1 MLHSVHQM
9 FFAVHVLAGSAAL
22 FLFWIPM
29 FAKKGSA
36 NHVKFGRYFANGM
49 YAVAISGFIMT
60 ILVLVDPIGV
70 REPARDLSVEIA
82 NQVAT
87 QNRMFATFLF
97 MLSVLVFNSVYHSI
111 EVLKAKTDRQK
122 LKTPFHIGIYVFLLV
137 TGIVVG
143 WIGLT
148 ITYPLFMIFAGLSI
162 ANSIGTLRYI
172 FKAEIKKREWIIA
185 HMGAI
190 LGAGIGA
197 YTAFF
202 VFGGSRLF
210 TMFLNSNGQVFL
222 WVLPGVIGT
231 IASIFLAKKY
241 RKQYRVA

>member
-1 MLHSVHQM
+1 MLHSVHQLA
-9 FFAVHVLAGSAAL
+9 FALHVLVGSAAL

-29 FAKKGSA
+29 FAKKGSP
-36 NHVKFGRYFANGM
+36 NHVRFGRYFANGM

-60 ILVLVDPIGV
+60 ILVLVDPVGV
-70 REPARDLSVEIA
+70 REPTRNLTVEAA
-82 NQVAT
+82 NQLAT

-111 EVLKAKTDRQK
+111 AVLKAKADRNK
-122 LKTPFHIGIYVFLLV
+122 LKTPFHIGIFVFLLMI
-137 TGIVVG
+137 GIVVG

-148 ITYPLFMIFAGLSI
+148 IDYPLFTIFAALSI
-162 ANSIGTLRYI
+162 FNSVGAFRYTY
-172 FKAEIKKREWIIA
+172 KAEIKKREWVIA
-185 HMGAI
+185 HMAAI

-210 TMFLNSNGQVFL
+210 TMFLNANGQVFL
-222 WVLPGVIGT
+222 WVLPGVVGT
-231 IASIFLAKKY
+231 IASILLTKKY